1 MEHPCESCTK
11 GRGENCM
18 CNRWREWFLSE
29 VERTDESAQ
38 ETATSFDVQELPK
51 RDRPTT
57 HREIVFSSIFTRLW
71 R

>member
-1 MEHPCESCTK
+1 
-11 GRGENCM
+11 M